1 MLFCVK
7 LLFFFATACC
17 VFFLPLPPAW
27 WGERLGRTVIQTET
41 VLMNHLCHSVIQ
53 WSWKIKQQFQLT
65 LSLWLF
71 FLLLLLG
78 EKFYFNPLEAI
89 GMKRISMW
97 AGCTWKHSPEIRTV
111 SMKCS
116 ILSGAGHAG
125 CSREWFSRACNF
137 GINGPQGNF
146 FLLGWKRVYS
156 FKKWHWQF
164 LFTLVAITQD
174 VSIILFKWGFFLCWI
189 VASALQ

>member
-1 MLFCVK
+1 MCFSGLNVSCFLTPKRFLYERIK
-7 LLFFFATACC
+7 LGALSQRLEKSCTECSFVLSCLFFFFFWATACC

-71 FLLLLLG
+71 FLLLLIG
-78 EKFYFNPLEAI
+78 EKFYFNPLEAV
-89 GMKRISMW
+89 GMERISVW
-97 AGCTWKHSPEIRTV
+97 AGHIRKHTPEIRRV
-111 SMKCS
+111 PMKPS

-125 CSREWFSRACNF
+125 CGR
-137 GINGPQGNF
+137 G
-146 FLLGWKRVYS
+146 
-156 FKKWHWQF
+156 
-164 LFTLVAITQD
+164 
-174 VSIILFKWGFFLCWI
+174 
-189 VASALQ
+189 